1 MARNLYS
8 EVTYRILT
16 QLEAGAPPWVKEW
29 KSIVRGNVPQN
40 AVTKRPYSGANVVF
54 LWAHGYAVQRFLTFK
69 QALDAGGSVRKGE
82 HGTRVYFVSKLEK
95 PSDDGDKPNLIPF
108 LKEYVVFNI
117 AQCHGL
123 PDEYLIGEA
132 KPINLDQRDVEA
144 QEFIKVT
151 GADFREGHGE
161 AYYAAGADF
170 ISMPHF
176 DAFKDSDCF
185 YATSFHELGHWTA
198 HKSRLDR
205 DLKNR
210 FWLTRLCR

>member
-1 MARNLYS
+1 MGAARS
-8 EVTYRILT
+8 
-16 QLEAGAPPWVKEW
+16 
-29 KSIVRGNVPQN
+29 GNVPQN
-40 AVTKRPYSGANVVF
+40 AVTKRLYSGANVVF
-54 LWAHGYAVQRFLTFK
+54 LWAHGYAVL
-69 QALDAGGSVRKGE
+69 ALDAGGTVRKGE

-151 GADFREGHGE
+151 GADF
-161 AYYAAGADF
+161 

-176 DAFKDSDCF
+176 DAFKDSDSF
-185 YATSFHELGHWTA
+185 DATSFHELGHWTA

-210 FWLTRLCR
+210 FGSRDYAAEELVAELASALCGIRN

>member
-1 MARNLYS
+1 
-8 EVTYRILT
+8 
-16 QLEAGAPPWVKEW
+16 
-29 KSIVRGNVPQN
+29 VPQN

-108 LKEYVVFNI
+108 LREYVVFNI

-144 QEFIKVT
+144 QEFIKIT

-185 YATSFHELGHWTA
+185 YATSFHELGYWTA

-205 DLKNR
+205 DLKRAGSANLNR
-210 FWLTRLCR
+210 AMSGVSA